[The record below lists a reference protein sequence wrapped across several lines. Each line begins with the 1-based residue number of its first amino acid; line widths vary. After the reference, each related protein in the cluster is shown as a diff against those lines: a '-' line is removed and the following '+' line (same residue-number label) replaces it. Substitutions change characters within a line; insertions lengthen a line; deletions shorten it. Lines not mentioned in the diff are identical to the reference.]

1 MLISLQ
7 KEYQS
12 HFMFTDYGFKS
23 MRDMAYKLPSVFYVK
38 MVEERDECILYS
50 TCRRVELESDVNGW
64 CKFMGDACY
73 LCLFINIICSRF

>member
-7 KEYQS
+7 NEYHS
-12 HFMFTDYGFKS
+12 RFMFTDYGFKS

-50 TCRRVELESDVNGW
+50 TCRRVELESDIKGW
-64 CKFMGDACY
+64 CGFTETRVIY
-73 LCLFINIICSRF
+73 VFIYKHHIFRF